1 MSTTLGRLLQS
12 AREELSYSRTRA
24 AELSGVNASTIEA
37 WEVGRV
43 LKPPFQD
50 VVRLARVLSISMSE
64 LERCVM
70 EEQDGEKPQDDS
82 AGSEGKSAAT
92 RDPQLPPNATDV
104 GLALL
109 QRATEALGWDDGMAA
124 EALNTSKARIG
135 RLRRGT
141 DELSV
146 VEVMTLV
153 AMLAAFP
160 SGRGGATRAEVDDLL
175 ARLRGPRAG

>member
-1 MSTTLGRLLQS
+1 
-12 AREELSYSRTRA
+12 
-24 AELSGVNASTIEA
+24 
-37 WEVGRV
+37 
-43 LKPPFQD
+43 
-50 VVRLARVLSISMSE
+50 
-64 LERCVM
+64 
-70 EEQDGEKPQDDS
+70 
-82 AGSEGKSAAT
+82 
-92 RDPQLPPNATDV
+92 
-104 GLALL
+104 
-109 QRATEALGWDDGMAA
+109 MAA
-124 EALNTSKARIG
+124 EALKTSKARIG

>member
-12 AREELSYSRTRA
+12 AREELGYSRTRA
-24 AELSGVNASTIEA
+24 AEMSGVNASTIEA

-43 LKPPFQD
+43 LKPPFHD

-64 LERCVM
+64 LERCVI
-70 EEQDGEKPQDDS
+70 EEHDGEDADYGSAESESES
-82 AGSEGKSAAT
+82 AGA
-92 RDPQLPPNATDV
+92 RDPEARSATDV

-109 QRATEALGWDDGMAA
+109 QRATEVLGWDDGMAA
-124 EALNTSKARIG
+124 EALNTSRARIG

-146 VEVMTLV
+146 LEVMTLV

>member
-1 MSTTLGRLLQS
+1 LSTTLGRLLQS

-50 VVRLARVLSISMSE
+50 VVRLARVLSISMSD

-70 EEQDGEKPQDDS
+70 EEQDGEKPDDDS
-82 AGSEGKSAAT
+82 AESDGESAT
-92 RDPQLPPNATDV
+92 SRDPTARSAPEV

-109 QRATEALGWDDGMAA
+109 QRATEVLGWDDGTAA
-124 EALNTSKARIG
+124 QALKTSKARIG

-160 SGRGGATRAEVDDLL
+160 SGRGGATRAEVDDFL
-175 ARLRGPRAG
+175 ARLREPRAG

>member
-50 VVRLARVLSISMSE
+50 VVRLARILSISISE

-70 EEQDGEKPQDDS
+70 EEPDGEDADIAESEGES
-82 AGSEGKSAAT
+82 AGA
-92 RDPQLPPNATDV
+92 RDPEARSAPDV

-109 QRATEALGWDDGMAA
+109 QRATEVLGWDDGMAA
-124 EALNTSKARIG
+124 QALNTSRARIG
-135 RLRRGT
+135 RLRRGA

-146 VEVMTLV
+146 LEVMTLV